1 MIDTLSASR
10 EISKELKF
18 PFRFCERLF
27 FLFYNYEKF
36 QPKTK
41 YFVVVMKC
49 KSSTIR
55 ATKAFCTS
63 TIVCV
68 QATSVSDTLL
78 TVSR

>member
-1 MIDTLSASR
+1 MIDTLSVSR

-18 PFRFCERLF
+18 PFRFRLF

-68 QATSVSDTLL
+68 QATSVSDILL